1 MAVINFYLRGEK
13 IYFRY
18 RPNRKFDLLI
28 ATPYSIKPENW
39 DSKSQCWNKA
49 QIIKGAQKTE
59 TKFLNKEIER
69 FNSLLSSFRSDVE
82 IFIQNNSDKEASNLK
97 ELVKDFVTKNYFAH
111 RINTKTKVKKYT
123 IPENMFD
130 LINHYIDYRS
140 VADVTKGVKPL
151 AENTI
156 KKYKTLQNILHTFNK
171 KLLVTEINDVFRIK
185 FVEFLNNK

>member
-1 MAVINFYLRGEK
+1 M
-13 IYFRY
+13 
-18 RPNRKFDLLI
+18 
-28 ATPYSIKPENW
+28 
-39 DSKSQCWNKA
+39 
-49 QIIKGAQKTE
+49 
-59 TKFLNKEIER
+59 NKEIER

-156 KKYKTLQNILHTFNK
+156 KKYKTLQNILMDEYKKIPLYRLSFYKGDDFKLMARFNISCQMPYHGNEGL
-171 KLLVTEINDVFRIK
+171 KLVMPS
-185 FVEFLNNK
+185 